1 MFIGDSTQGIPGCNR
16 VAKKHIFS
24 LAMAGAKDGSTAII
38 ARCSLYL
45 CIMESYDVIVIG
57 SGPGG
62 YVAAIRSAQLGNKT
76 ALVEKY
82 SSLGGTCLNVGCIP
96 SKALLDSSEHYH
108 QALHQFS
115 EHGIHASDWKL
126 DFKQMISRKAG
137 VVEQTVAGIDFLMKK
152 NGIEVHTGTGSFVD
166 AHTIAVTP
174 SKGKATS
181 ISGKHIIIAT
191 GSKPASLPFINVD
204 KKRVITSTE
213 ALSLKD
219 LPKHMVVIGGGVI
232 GLELGS
238 VYARLGTEVHVV
250 EYQDTIIPIMDRTM
264 GKELMRS
271 MKKLGVKFHLQH
283 GVKEVKASAK
293 GVVVKADDKK
303 GQEVEWKT
311 EYCLVSVGRKPFTAG
326 LNVEAA
332 GLSLDERGRIP
343 VDEQMRTTVPHIF
356 AIGDVVRG
364 AMLAHK
370 AEEEGVVAAEVIAGQ
385 HPHIDYNLIPNVVY
399 TWPEVAGVGQ
409 TEEQLKASEVAYKS
423 GSFPFKASGRARAS
437 MDTDGSVKVLAHADT
452 DEILGIHICGPRA
465 ADMIAEA
472 VVAMEFRATAEDI
485 SRMSHAHPTF
495 TEAIKEAAL
504 AATDNRALHI

>member
-1 MFIGDSTQGIPGCNR
+1 
-16 VAKKHIFS
+16 
-24 LAMAGAKDGSTAII
+24 
-38 ARCSLYL
+38 
-45 CIMESYDVIVIG
+45 MESYDVIVIG

-62 YVAAIRSAQLGNKT
+62 YVAAIRAAQLGNKT

-82 SSLGGTCLNVGCIP
+82 NALGGTCLNVGCIP

-108 QALHQFS
+108 QSQHQFA
-115 EHGIHASDWKL
+115 EHGIRATGWKL
-126 DFKQMISRKAG
+126 DFKQMINRKAG
-137 VVEQTVAGIDFLMKK
+137 VVEQTTAGIDFLMKK
-152 NGIEVHTGTGSFVD
+152 NNITVHHGLGSFKD
-166 AHTIAVTP
+166 AHTITITP
-174 SKGKATS
+174 SKGKAS
-181 ISGKHIIIAT
+181 EISGKNIIIAT
-191 GSKPASLPFINVD
+191 GSKPASLPFIQID

-213 ALSLKD
+213 ALSLPA
-219 LPKHMVVIGGGVI
+219 LPKSLVVIGGGVI

-250 EYQDTIIPIMDRTM
+250 EYQDAIIPTMDRAM

-283 GVKEVKASAK
+283 GVKEVKANAK
-293 GVVVKADDKK
+293 SVVVKANDKK
-303 GQEVEWKT
+303 GAEVVWKAD
-311 EYCLVSVGRKPFTAG
+311 YCLVSVGRKAYTEG
-326 LNVEAA
+326 LNLSAA
-332 GLSLDERGRIP
+332 GLGADDGGRIP
-343 VDEQMRTTVPHIF
+343 VDHQMRTSVPHIF

-385 HPHIDYNLIPNVVY
+385 QPHIDYNLIPNVVY

-409 TEEQLKASEVAYKS
+409 TEEELKASGTPYKS

-437 MDTDGSVKVLAHADT
+437 MDTDGAVKVLAHAET
-452 DEILGIHICGPRA
+452 DEILGVHMCGPRA

-472 VVAMEFRATAEDI
+472 VVAMEFRASAEDI

-504 AATDNRALHI
+504 AATGNRALHI